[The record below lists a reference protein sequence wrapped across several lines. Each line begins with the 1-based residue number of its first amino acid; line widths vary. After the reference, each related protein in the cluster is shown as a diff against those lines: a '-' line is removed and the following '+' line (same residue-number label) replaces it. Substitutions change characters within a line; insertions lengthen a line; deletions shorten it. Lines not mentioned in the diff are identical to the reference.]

1 METKEEIKYQCSYC
15 NKIYKRSYAYNNH
28 FEKCKFYKSRC
39 TIIKEE
45 NSEFLNNN
53 YNNNYNNNKTNI
65 NFSNFTIYK
74 MLIDLTNKYEKLQKD
89 YDKIKKFV
97 ETNKKKVDVITY
109 LNNNFNFN
117 NYDFDDFIKSINIT
131 SEDLEII
138 FKKDYLDGIV
148 SIILNKVNILENN
161 IPLKGFSTKENIL
174 YIYLKSLNSWIQ
186 MSNEELQKTIKYFS
200 KNILNQFSKWE
211 IETKKTMRPDDFS
224 EIYILNMKKVLG
236 GNYDSKNLNNL
247 LKTRLYKN
255 IKINVKSISS
265 YEII

>member
-1 METKEEIKYQCSYC
+1 METKEKIKYQCKYC
-15 NKIYKRSYAYNNH
+15 NKIYIRKYAYNNH

-53 YNNNYNNNKTNI
+53 NETNI

-89 YDKIKKFV
+89 YDEIKKFV

-109 LNNNFNFN
+109 LNNNFNF
-117 NYDFDDFIKSINIT
+117 DFDNFDFHDFINSINI
-131 SEDLEII
+131 SLEDLEII
-138 FKKDYLDGIV
+138 FKKDYVDGIV
-148 SIILNKVNILENN
+148 NIILNKINILENN
-161 IPLKGFSTKENIL
+161 VPLKGFSTKENIL
-174 YIYLKSLNSWIQ
+174 YIYLKSLKSWIQ
-186 MSNEELQKTIKYFS
+186 ISNEELQKTIKYFS

-211 IETKKTMRPDDFS
+211 IETKKTMKPDYFS

-236 GNYDSKNLNNL
+236 GNYDYKNLNNL
-247 LKTRLYKN
+247 VKSRLYKN
-255 IKINVKSISS
+255 IKTNVKNIST
-265 YEII
+265 YIIV